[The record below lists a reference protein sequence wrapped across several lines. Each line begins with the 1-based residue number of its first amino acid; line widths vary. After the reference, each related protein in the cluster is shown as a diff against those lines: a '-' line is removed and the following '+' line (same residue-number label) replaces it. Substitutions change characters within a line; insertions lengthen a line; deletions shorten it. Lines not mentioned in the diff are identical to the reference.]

1 MKKLSEI
8 TNPRP
13 APGHTPDLASYDA
26 IVVSTSAGKDSQAML
41 SLVVDLA
48 TRLGI
53 KDRVIAVHSDLG
65 RVEWEGTR
73 DLAEE
78 QARYF
83 EVEFRVT
90 SRIGGVAAKNSKTYK
105 AGEVYGDILDY
116 SLHRNAFPDMSSRWC
131 TSEFKRSPIQKVY
144 TQVAKEWK
152 AAHPHANR
160 PCRILDCQGLRAEE
174 SPARK
179 KKAAFGERIRT
190 RTQHVDTWL
199 PVHHWKV
206 AEVWGEINRSG
217 APYHYAYDLGM
228 PRLSCVF
235 CIFAP
240 KPCMVL
246 AGRHNRKLLDEYVE
260 VEHKTGYTWRKDWSI
275 ESVRDAIEAG
285 ERGEA
290 ADFDDH
296 GCSSMG
302 LGDWNM

>member
-1 MKKLSEI
+1 MQKLTDI

-13 APGHTPDLASYDA
+13 QADYTPDLASYDA
-26 IVVSTSAGKDSQAML
+26 IVVSTSAGKDSQATL

-48 TRLGI
+48 TQLGI
-53 KDRVIAVHSDLG
+53 KDRVIAVHADLG

-73 DLAEE
+73 ELAER
-78 QARYF
+78 QAEYF
-83 EVEFRVT
+83 GVEFRVT
-90 SRIGGVAAKNSKTYK
+90 SRIGGVAAKDSKTYK

-131 TSEFKRSPIQKVY
+131 TSEFKRSPIQRVY
-144 TQVAKEWK
+144 TQVAKEWREK
-152 AAHPHANR
+152 TGERR

-179 KKAAFGERIRT
+179 KKQAFSERIRT

-199 PVHHWKV
+199 PVHHWLV

-217 APYHYAYDLGM
+217 APYHYAYNLGM

-240 KPCMVL
+240 KACMVL
-246 AGRHNRKLLDEYVE
+246 AGRHNRALLDEYIE
-260 VEHKTGYTWRKDWSI
+260 VERKTGYSWRKDWTI

-290 ADFDDH
+290 TDFDDH
-296 GCSSMG
+296 GCSGMG